1 VFFNGLL
8 EDREERTLRVGGFTH
23 REVAAA
29 TLPFLAYHVLVFAML
44 KGFVP
49 GYWSTFPLLMALAA
63 ALAVYGLVLP
73 IRLAWTAHARDRS
86 GVRAWLIS
94 QGLTLACWFSGFILW
109 EVLSVPTPDGP

>member
-1 VFFNGLL
+1 M
-8 EDREERTLRVGGFTH
+8 RIGGFTQ
-23 REVAAA
+23 RELAAS
-29 TLPFLAYHVLVFAML
+29 TLPFLAYHVLVFAIL
-44 KGFVP
+44 NGVVP

-73 IRLAWTAHARDRS
+73 IRLAWTAHARNRS

-109 EVLSVPTPDGP
+109 EVPSVSVPDGP